1 MHIFDIIIFVEQPK
15 IYMWSVEIT
24 TISALLFA
32 VSNNFNWRK
41 FMNQEQNSQFLG
53 TEKISKLMVKFSV
66 PCVLS
71 LLVSALYNIVD
82 QIFIGNSELSALGN
96 AATGV
101 VFPIFIIAQAF
112 AWCFGDGCAAYLNIC
127 QGKNDSQ
134 NAHKSIGTGITIT
147 LVCGIVLMAVFYPLK
162 TQILT
167 LFGASEN
174 SIDMAVEYFNLILAF
189 FPIFML
195 ANMMNAVIRADG
207 TPAWSM
213 ASMLAGALTN
223 IILDP
228 VFIFGTKW
236 GMFGAALAT
245 VIGQTVSFVITL
257 IYFFRTKTFKLK
269 LKSFVPDLKVFS
281 GALQLGASSFITQM
295 TIVIISLVCN
305 IMLAK
310 YGAVSQYGVDIPI
323 AIIGIESKVFTVVI
337 NLVVGIVLGCQ
348 PIISYN
354 MGAKKYDRVK
364 ELYNK
369 ILFCTIVIGLVST
382 LLFEL
387 APRAVVGMFG
397 TPTNIP
403 NPDDYWKFGELTFR
417 IFLCLV
423 TFTCTIKMTSIFF
436 QAVGRPIRAVVASMI
451 RDIICFI
458 PLIIILPIFFGIEG
472 ILFAA
477 PAADFIAMIVAAA
490 LTVTFMKTL
499 KTDRHAE
506 NIDAVLKPSHKGV
519 IVTIAREHGSS
530 GKQIGKLV
538 AEKLNIPFYYKEMTA
553 LAAQESGL
561 DKEFISDINANAP
574 AMLHSLYLSTDVV
587 QQAIAAQDKVI
598 RKIADNGSCVIVGRA
613 ADYVLRD
620 NKDTLRVFI
629 YANEEYKIKRVM
641 EVYGDDPHQAKENIR
656 RSDEARASYYKNIS
670 SLNWGD
676 RHNYELMLDSSVGL
690 EESAEIICNYIRS
703 RAM

>member
-1 MHIFDIIIFVEQPK
+1 M
-15 IYMWSVEIT
+15 S
-24 TISALLFA
+24 
-32 VSNNFNWRK
+32 
-41 FMNQEQNSQFLG
+41 QEKNSLFLG
-53 TEKISKLMVKFSV
+53 TEKISKLMIKFSV

-112 AWCFGDGCAAYLNIC
+112 AWCYGDGCAAYLNIC

-134 NAHKSIGTGITIT
+134 NAHKSIGTGITVT
-147 LVCGIVLMAVFYPLK
+147 LISGIVLMAIFYPLK

-174 SIDMAVEYFNLILAF
+174 SIDMAIEYFDLILAF
-189 FPIFML
+189 FPVFML
-195 ANMMNAVIRADG
+195 SNMMNAVIRADG

-213 ASMLAGALTN
+213 VSMLAGALTN

-228 VFIFGTKW
+228 VFIFGAKW

-245 VIGQTVSFVITL
+245 VIGQTVSFAVTFV
-257 IYFFRTKTFKLK
+257 YFFRTKTFKLK
-269 LKSFVPDLKVFS
+269 LKSLIPDFKVFS
-281 GALQLGASSFITQM
+281 GALQLGTSSFITQM

-310 YGAVSQYGVDIPI
+310 YGAMSQYGVDIPI

-354 MGAKKYDRVK
+354 MGAKRYDRVK
-364 ELYNK
+364 ELYRK
-369 ILFCTIVIGLVST
+369 ILLCTVVIGLAST

-387 APRAVVGMFG
+387 APNAVVGMFG

-403 NPDDYWKFGELTFR
+403 NPDDYWRFGELTFR

-436 QAVGRPIRAVVASMI
+436 QAVGKPIRAVVASMI

-458 PLIIILPIFFGIEG
+458 PLIITLPLFFGIEG

-477 PAADFIAMIVAAA
+477 PSADLIAMIVAAA

-499 KTDRHAE
+499 KDKPTEKGAE
-506 NIDAVLKPSHKGV
+506 TVLKPSSKGV
-519 IVTIAREHGSS
+519 IITIAREHGSS

-538 AEKLNIPFYYKEMTA
+538 AERLGIPFYYKEMTA

-561 DKEFISDINANAP
+561 DKEFISDINVNAP
-574 AMLHSLYLSTDVV
+574 ALLHSLYLSTDVV
-587 QQAIAAQDKVI
+587 RQAIIAQDKVI

-613 ADYVLRD
+613 ADYVLRGYED
-620 NKDTLRVFI
+620 AVRIFI
-629 YANEEYKIKRVM
+629 YADEDYRIRRVM
-641 EVYGDDPHQAKENIR
+641 EVYGDSAEEAKRNIH

-670 SLNWGD
+670 ELNWGD
-676 RHNYELMLDSSVGL
+676 RHNYELMLDSSIGL
-690 EESAEIICNYIRS
+690 EASVNVICDYVRGKS
-703 RAM
+703 K

>member
-1 MHIFDIIIFVEQPK
+1 
-15 IYMWSVEIT
+15 
-24 TISALLFA
+24 
-32 VSNNFNWRK
+32 
-41 FMNQEQNSQFLG
+41 MNQEQNSQFLG

-66 PCVLS
+66 PCVMS

-82 QIFIGNSELSALGN
+82 QIFVGNSELSTLGN

-127 QGKNDSQ
+127 QGKRDTQ
-134 NAHKSIGTGITIT
+134 NAHKSIGTGITVTFI
-147 LVCGIVLMAVFYPLK
+147 CGIVLMAIFYPLK

-174 SIDMAVEYFNLILAF
+174 SIGYAVEYFNLILAF

-195 ANMMNAVIRADG
+195 SNMMNAVIRADG

-223 IILDP
+223 IVLDP

-236 GMFGAALAT
+236 GMLGAALAT

-269 LKSFVPDLKVFS
+269 LKSFLPDFKVFS
-281 GALQLGASSFITQM
+281 GALQLGVSSFITQM

-305 IMLAK
+305 ILLAK

-354 MGAKKYDRVK
+354 MGAKRYDRVK
-364 ELYNK
+364 ELYRK
-369 ILFCTIVIGLVST
+369 ILLCTVVIGLAST

-387 APRAVVGMFG
+387 APRAVVGIFG

-436 QAVGRPIRAVVASMI
+436 QAVGKPIRAVIASMI

-458 PLIIILPIFFGIEG
+458 PLIITLPIFFGIEG

-477 PAADFIAMIVAAA
+477 PSADLIAMIVAAA

-499 KTDRHAE
+499 KSDVPSGNNE
-506 NIDAVLKPSHKGV
+506 SVLKPSSKGV
-519 IVTIAREHGSS
+519 IITIAREHGSS
-530 GKQIGKLV
+530 GKQIGKLIS
-538 AEKLNIPFYYKEMTA
+538 EKLGIPFYYKEMTA

-561 DKEFISDINANAP
+561 DKEFISDINSNAP
-574 AMLHSLYLSTDVV
+574 TILQSLYLSTDVI
-587 QQAIAAQDKVI
+587 QQAIVAQDKVI
-598 RKIADNGSCVIVGRA
+598 RKIADSGSCVIVGRA
-613 ADYVLRD
+613 ADYVLRNYED
-620 NKDTLRVFI
+620 VIRVFI
-629 YANEEYKIKRVM
+629 YADEEFKISRVM
-641 EVYGDDPHQAKENIR
+641 EIYGDSKEQALKNLH

-670 SLNWGD
+670 AQNWGD
-676 RHNYELMLDSSVGL
+676 RHNYELMIDSSVGL
-690 EESAEIICNYIRS
+690 DESAEIICSYVRGKT
-703 RAM
+703 R